1 MVTRHIVVGLDG
13 STGSAEAARWC
24 AETAPLLDADVIG
37 VYAIPVVFGL
47 VPATVAPTVPVQYAE
62 ETRRALEDELAEW
75 CEPLR
80 SAGVEFRTM
89 LLDGEPAQTLM
100 RVADDVDA
108 ALIVVGRRGRGGFAE
123 LLLGSV
129 PHRLSHHA
137 GRPVVVVPA

>member
-1 MVTRHIVVGLDG
+1 MERHIVVGLDG
-13 STGSAEAARWC
+13 SAGSAAAARWC
-24 AETAPLLDADVIG
+24 AEIAPLLDAEVIG
-37 VYAIPVVFGL
+37 VYAFPVLISL
-47 VPATVAPTVPVQYAE
+47 VPPTAVATAPVEYDAKA
-62 ETRRALEDELAEW
+62 RRALEGELVEW

-80 SAGVEFRTM
+80 SAGVTFRTM
-89 LLDGEPAQTLM
+89 LVDGEAAETLM

-129 PHRLSHHA
+129 PHRLAHHA